1 VTRTRDTALLFPGQG
16 SHVDGMGAFVASARP
31 DLFSLVV
38 SELGCDPFPRV
49 EESTRFAQ
57 PAIFCASVAALPG
70 APGCSWMA
78 GHSLGEFA
86 ALVAA
91 GSLAVEDA
99 LRLVVLR
106 GALMDEAA
114 GGSGAMLALRG
125 PDAWESGTEIAF
137 ETGVYPANH
146 NSPTQ
151 VVLGGAADAIAD
163 AHRVARGRGLR
174 AAVLPVRG
182 AFHTPLMESA
192 RAPFAAALA
201 MVAVSPPRVPVM
213 SGVSAEFFGEDVRGA
228 LVDALTA
235 PVRWSDVLEALH
247 ERGARR
253 FVEVGPGT
261 VLTGLVRR
269 TLADVEA
276 EPATGP
282 VTGPVT
288 APAVG
293 PVAEPVTEPAAGPVA
308 EPAAEQSRA

>member
-1 VTRTRDTALLFPGQG
+1 MALLFPGQG
-16 SHVDGMGAFVASARP
+16 SHVDGMRASVAEARP
-31 DLFSLVV
+31 GLLARVIAEV
-38 SELGCDPFPRV
+38 GCDPFARV

-57 PAIFCASVAALPG
+57 PAIFCASVAAFPS
-70 APGCSWMA
+70 APAGDWMA

-91 GSLAVEDA
+91 GSLAEEDA

-125 PDAWESGTEIAF
+125 TDAWESATEIAF

-151 VVLGGAADAIAD
+151 VVLGGSASAIAD

-174 AAVLPVRG
+174 AMVLPVRG

-201 MVAVSPPRVPVM
+201 TVSVSPPRVPVL
-213 SGVSAEFFGEDVRGA
+213 SGVSAAPFGDDVRAG
-228 LVDALTA
+228 LVDALTS
-235 PVRWSDVLEALH
+235 PVRWSDVLSALH
-247 ERGARR
+247 ASGARR
-253 FVEVGPGT
+253 FVEVGPGS
-261 VLTGLVRR
+261 VLTGLVRK
-269 TLADVEA
+269 TLADVDA
-276 EPATGP
+276 A
-282 VTGPVT
+282 
-288 APAVG
+288 
-293 PVAEPVTEPAAGPVA
+293 PVAEL
-308 EPAAEQSRA
+308 SRA